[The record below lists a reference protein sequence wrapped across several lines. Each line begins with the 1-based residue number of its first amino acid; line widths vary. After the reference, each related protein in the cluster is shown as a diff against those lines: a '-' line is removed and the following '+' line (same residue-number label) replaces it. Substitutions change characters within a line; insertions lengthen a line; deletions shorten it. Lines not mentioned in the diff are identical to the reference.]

1 MGFLK
6 YEIRLTLFI
15 ATIGYYMVLVI
26 RKSEKSTWKHIFMLV
41 NLIMF
46 GGFVLLILAN
56 ELSNKS

>member
-6 YEIRLTLFI
+6 YVGLFI

-26 RKSEKSTWKHIFMLV
+26 RKSEKSTWKHIFYAL
-41 NLIMF
+41 LIMF